1 MRKLAFRRPA
11 VAGAFYSASQ
21 ESLRK
26 QIIDCFNHK
35 LGPGRLPE
43 KIKDSTILSVVC
55 PHAGYMYSG
64 ASAAHS
70 YLELGVQK
78 PPETVVIIGP
88 NHTGWGTPVSV
99 MQEGVWETP
108 LGQVTID
115 SELADKII
123 EFSPTA
129 RGDESAFI
137 REHSIEVQLPF
148 LQFIY
153 PDFKFVPICM
163 GYQDLETSV
172 ELGQAIY
179 KASQDKEIIV
189 VASSDLTHQES
200 KASANKKDGYV
211 LDAIRE
217 MDEVKLQESV
227 KRHRISTCGYGT
239 ISTALVYSKLKGAT
253 NAEVLSYYTSGDIIG
268 DHSAVVGYAS
278 AKITRN

>member
-1 MRKLAFRRPA
+1 MSDLAFRRPA
-11 VAGAFYSASQ
+11 VAGAFYAASHD
-21 ESLRK
+21 SLRT
-26 QIIDCFNHK
+26 QIIDCFKHQ
-35 LGPGRLPE
+35 LGPGRLPSE
-43 KIKDSTILSVVC
+43 IKDSDILTVVC

-64 ASAAHS
+64 PSAAHS
-70 YLELGVQK
+70 YLQLGEQK
-78 PPETVVIIGP
+78 PPETVVVIGP

-99 MQEGVWETP
+99 MREGVWETP

-123 EFSPTA
+123 DLSPTA

-172 ELGQAIY
+172 ELGRAVFE
-179 KASQDKEIIV
+179 ASKEKEIIV

-200 KASANKKDGYV
+200 KASANAKDKFV
-211 LDAIRE
+211 LDAIRL
-217 MDEVKLQESV
+217 MDEEKLQESV
-227 KRHRISTCGYGT
+227 KKHRISTCGYGP
-239 ISTALVYSKLKGAT
+239 ISATLVYSKLKEASR
-253 NAEVLSYYTSGDIIG
+253 AEVLSYYTSGDIIG